1 MMLRYCCVGC
11 VVAIAAMLLVSN
23 RGFSQTPIPSLLE
36 LETKIPLGD
45 VKGRIDHMAID
56 LPRQRLFV
64 AELGNDTVGVVNL
77 NEQKLQHVIT
87 ELKEPQGIG
96 YVPSSDTLFV
106 TNAGDGSVL
115 LFRGADYAA
124 AGRIDLGDDADNIR
138 VDSVSNRVFVG
149 YGSGALAVID
159 PATNGKIADISLRA
173 HPESFQL
180 ARSDRRVFVNVPK
193 AREIAVV
200 DRFASKQTAS
210 WPIDNGSNFPMALD
224 ENSGRVFVAFRNPPQ
239 LSVFS
244 ARDGSAIAAV
254 GACGDTDDLFF
265 DAKRQRVYLSCGDG
279 YLDVFEAQENAYRRS
294 AHIPT
299 ISGARTALF
308 VPELDR
314 LFVAA
319 RANPGEPAALWVF
332 RPIP

>member
-1 MMLRYCCVGC
+1 M
-11 VVAIAAMLLVSN
+11 
-23 RGFSQTPIPSLLE
+23 
-36 LETKIPLGD
+36 
-45 VKGRIDHMAID
+45 
-56 LPRQRLFV
+56 
-64 AELGNDTVGVVNL
+64 
-77 NEQKLQHVIT
+77 
-87 ELKEPQGIG
+87 
-96 YVPSSDTLFV
+96 
-106 TNAGDGSVL
+106 
-115 LFRGADYAA
+115 
-124 AGRIDLGDDADNIR
+124 
-138 VDSVSNRVFVG
+138 DSASNRVFVG

-159 PATNGKIADISLRA
+159 PATNGKIADIPLQA

-180 ARSDRRVFVNVPK
+180 ARSDRRIFVNVPK
-193 AREIAVV
+193 AREIAIV
-200 DRFASKQTAS
+200 DRFAGKQTVS

-224 ENSGRVFVAFRNPPQ
+224 ESSGRIFVGFRNPPQ

-244 ARDGSAIAAV
+244 VRDGSAIAAV

-279 YLDVFEAQENAYRRS
+279 YVDVFEAQEDAYGRS

-314 LFVAA
+314 FFVAA